1 MKRVST
7 FIYFLLLSS
16 GIAFLICLFTKASS
30 FSILEHKFRPSFL
43 FMIST
48 VGIILL
54 LLLLLWHLAAKAES
68 RIFQAE
74 YKSLLR
80 EDLLIFLPFSI
91 FLISPLLLNFYLTST
106 DFRHRLTLVLIFALI
121 AFVYLK
127 LAQIN
132 RHMQL
137 RSRVEKTISR
147 FKSLSSRKRLAIL
160 FIIAFVIYNI
170 CTFVLVSSRFAYTGD
185 EPYYLLTTHSLYQD
199 QDINVADEYKDSSY
213 FNFYPK
219 EIYPNLRLRA
229 YARFGR
235 KGTDYAYPIS
245 QPGISVLMLP
255 YYWLSQFFKGKTLIF
270 ILKGSLAI
278 WSVLLGLQLY
288 LFAREHWKREN
299 SALILWFIYSFSAPV
314 LFYSIHLYPEIPIAL
329 FSFFIFRKIRSAA
342 PISTL
347 QYFFLGFML
356 SLFFWFGLKYN
367 MIFWPLLIVSLYFLL
382 KEHKAGWKIICFLFF
397 PFLSLGLNYL
407 YIYELYGTYNPIAI
421 YEGVVSS
428 NTLKNFKD
436 VIINTPV
443 MLRIDSFLDY
453 FLDQRDGLLLY
464 SPLYFFVFLGII
476 EAFRKSKKD
485 LFALLFISA
494 PFILNYAFFAHRQGS
509 CPQGRVLSPLSWV
522 GIILV
527 GYFLIH
533 NRKKIYTAL
542 FKAACLL
549 SLVIPVLIL
558 RHPSFLYQPTTH
570 EYTFR
575 GSELFI
581 SLSNLYFYLPGLLPS
596 FLKHN
601 NLGYIPNYI
610 WMSLILF
617 FVLGYLVKKDIK
629 RSPQFFSKVLIV
641 YLILLMLFT
650 WFSLFPRTALILPL
664 KAKYSPGKTIGFYVA
679 REYLRMINPGEFH
692 LTKNHHDYNF
702 IFASRREIEELKIKF
717 GTAEGNF
724 RVELKLFD
732 KILFKGETT
741 QGIHTISSPSPPAY
755 RFKNSHLY
763 QMKIKF
769 EQISGEPVT
778 KNPFFFSIYP
788 KN

>member
-16 GIAFLICLFTKASS
+16 GIAFLIYLFTKASS

-54 LLLLLWHLAAKAES
+54 LLLLLWHLAAKSES

-91 FLISPLLLNFYLTST
+91 FLVSPLLLNYYMTSA

-137 RSRVEKTISR
+137 RSWVEKTISR

-170 CTFVLVSSRFAYTGD
+170 CTFALVSSRFAYTGD

-199 QDINVADEYKDSSY
+199 QDINVADEYEDSSY

-219 EIYPNLRLRA
+219 ELYPNLRLRA

-235 KGTDYAYPIS
+235 KGTNYAYPIS

-255 YYWLSQFFKGKTLIF
+255 FYWLSQFFKGKTLIF

-288 LFAREHWKREN
+288 LYAREHWKREN
-299 SALILWFIYSFSAPV
+299 SALMLWFIYSFSAPV

-329 FSFFIFRKIRSAA
+329 FSFFIFRKIRSTA

-347 QYFFLGFML
+347 QYFFLGFLL

-382 KEHKAGWKIICFLFF
+382 KEHKAGWKITCFLFF
-397 PFLSLGLNYL
+397 PLLSLGLNYL

-421 YEGVVSS
+421 YEGVVSA
-428 NTLKNFKD
+428 NTLQHYKD
-436 VIINTPV
+436 VIINTPL

-485 LFALLFISA
+485 LFALLFISF

-509 CPQGRVLSPLSWV
+509 CPQGRILSPLSWV

-542 FKAACLL
+542 FKAACLV
-549 SLVIPVLIL
+549 SLVTPILIL

-601 NLGYIPNYI
+601 NFGYIPNYI

-641 YLILLMLFT
+641 YLILLLLFT

-778 KNPFFFSIYP
+778 KNPFIFSIYP

>member
-7 FIYFLLLSS
+7 FIYFLLLST

-30 FSILEHKFRPSFL
+30 YSILEHKFRPSFL
-43 FMIST
+43 YLLST

-54 LLLLLWHLAAKAES
+54 LLLLLWHLAAKSES
-68 RIFQAE
+68 RIFQAK

-80 EDLLIFLPFSI
+80 EDLLIFLPFSV
-91 FLISPLLLNFYLTST
+91 FLISPLLLNYYLTSA
-106 DFRHRLTLVLIFALI
+106 DFQHRLKLLLMFAII

-132 RHMQL
+132 RHMHLQ
-137 RSRVEKTISR
+137 SRLEKTISR

-170 CTFVLVSSRFAYTGD
+170 CTFAIVSSRFAYTGD

-199 QDINVADEYKDSSY
+199 QDINVVDEYKDSSY

-235 KGTDYAYPIS
+235 KGTDYAYPIN

-255 YYWLSQFFKGKTLIF
+255 FYWFSQFFEGKTLIF

-278 WSVLLGLQLY
+278 WAVLLGLQLY

-299 SALILWFIYSFSAPV
+299 SALLLWFIYSFSAPV

-329 FSFFIFRKIRSAA
+329 FSFYIYRKIRSPA
-342 PISTL
+342 PISTP
-347 QYFFLGFML
+347 QYFFLGFLL

-382 KEHKAGWKIICFLFF
+382 KEHKAGWKITCFLFF
-397 PFLSLGLNYL
+397 PILSLGLNYL
-407 YIYELYGTYNPIAI
+407 YIHELYGTFNPIAI
-421 YEGVVSS
+421 YEGVISA
-428 NTLKNFKD
+428 NTLKNYKD
-436 VIINTPV
+436 IIINTPV

-476 EAFRKSKKD
+476 EAFRKAKKD

-542 FKAACLL
+542 FKAACLI

-601 NLGYIPNYI
+601 NFGYIPNYL
-610 WMSLILF
+610 WVSLILF

-629 RSPQFFSKVLIV
+629 RFPQFFSKALIV
-641 YLILLMLFT
+641 YLILLLLFT
-650 WFSLFPRTALILPL
+650 WFSLFPRTSLILPL
-664 KAKYSPGKTIGFYVA
+664 KARYSPGKTLGFYVA

-702 IFASRREIEELKIKF
+702 IFASRKEIEELKIKF
-717 GTAEGNF
+717 GTTEGNF

-732 KILFKGETT
+732 QILFKGETANKMQT
-741 QGIHTISSPSPPAY
+741 LSTLSPPSY
-755 RFKNSHLY
+755 PFKNSHLY
-763 QMKIKF
+763 QMKIRL

-788 KN
+788 KD